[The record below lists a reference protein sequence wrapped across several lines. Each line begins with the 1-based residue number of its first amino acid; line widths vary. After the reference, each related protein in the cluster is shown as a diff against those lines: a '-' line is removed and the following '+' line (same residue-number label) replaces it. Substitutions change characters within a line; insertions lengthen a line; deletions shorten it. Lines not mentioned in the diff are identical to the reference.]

1 MAQDILLGAR
11 MRVEE
16 TLSERRAHHVFA
28 VDREMHALCREFG
41 LGEEEEKSLSLIAL
55 LHDITKEKDTQTQ
68 LKMCLEYG
76 IILSDADRAVEKGL
90 HAITGAAL
98 AKAEYGLREELVSA
112 LRYHTT
118 GRANMGFFE
127 QLLFLADYIED
138 TRTYPPCIALRK
150 YFWENVKKA
159 EGAEDKKRVLARA
172 VRLGLDCTLQDL
184 VEEERF
190 MHPDTVEARNWFLSL
205 E

>member
-16 TLSERRAHHVFA
+16 TLSERRARHVFA

-98 AKAEYGLREELVSA
+98 EKADGRPHTILFTAPPAPPQEED
-112 LRYHTT
+112 
-118 GRANMGFFE
+118 N
-127 QLLFLADYIED
+127 LAELISRMDED
-138 TRTYPPCIALRK
+138 EV
-150 YFWENVKKA
+150 F
-159 EGAEDKKRVLARA
+159 
-172 VRLGLDCTLQDL
+172 
-184 VEEERF
+184 
-190 MHPDTVEARNWFLSL
+190 
-205 E
+205 